1 MKAVVDAWCYII
13 MAVPIVT
20 NLNDVMLSGCT
31 CDYSDRVDRDGSGL
45 VSVMAMHIV
54 ICFLTMLRY
63 IAILHTLYSYPS
75 YATCL
80 NVIYVTESD
89 KIRLMTLF
97 DFSL

>member
-31 CDYSDRVDRDGSGL
+31 CDYSDRVDTDGSGS

-63 IAILHTLYSYPS
+63 IPILHTCSNIMEVLYSYPS
-75 YATCL
+75 YATYL
-80 NVIYVTESD
+80 NAI
-89 KIRLMTLF
+89 
-97 DFSL
+97 

>member
-31 CDYSDRVDRDGSGL
+31 CDYSDGVDIDGSGS

-54 ICFLTMLRY
+54 ICVLTMLRY
-63 IAILHTLYSYPS
+63 IAILHTCSSVMEVYISMQH
-75 YATCL
+75 
-80 NVIYVTESD
+80 V
-89 KIRLMTLF
+89 
-97 DFSL
+97 